1 MSNEFAL
8 RQYTLPL
15 PQPFETSKSLQD
27 FGTPKPGAH
36 HDESWPVLYILTN
49 SKNKTA
55 YIGQT
60 TNYQRRMKQHAANV
74 DKDFDRTLLIDNPTF
89 NQSATFEFENRLIEL
104 FCADE
109 KYQVTNAN
117 NGYAQFDYFE
127 RPQYRQKFRNLWT
140 KLRKENY
147 AIHPIEELE
156 NTDLFKFSPFKTL
169 TPDQYE
175 TIETIYKRLEQ
186 EHEDIKHGGPKKER
200 VTVVNGAPGTG
211 KTTLAKVIA
220 HVTGE
225 KFEAINAVSSG
236 VPELRKLIAKAQE
249 DRRNGRGRTIVFID
263 EIHRFNKAQQ
273 DVLPYVE
280 NGTIVLIGATTENPF
295 FEINSP
301 LLSRMKVVRLEKLQ
315 APQIQQILERAIAD
329 PERGF
334 GNSFKAEP
342 EALRIIA
349 DFAAGDARSALNILE
364 QAEFMLPEE
373 GERVLTV
380 ATLRSVIG
388 TALQRYDKKGDQHY
402 DIISAFIKSMR
413 GGDADAA
420 LHYLARMIEGGEDV
434 RFVARRVVICAA
446 EDVGLADP
454 QALVVANA
462 AAQAADFVGWP
473 EAQIPLAEAVCY
485 IANAPKSNTA
495 YMGIAKARAD
505 VRSRNCGSVP
515 KHLRDAHY
523 PGAAKLGH
531 GIDYKYPHN
540 FPGGWVEQQYLPDEL
555 MGTRYYIPSGH
566 GQDKGRR

>member
-1 MSNEFAL
+1 MEQMSLFDDREVYNPLASRLRPDDLDGFVGQEHLLGKGKLL
-8 RQYTLPL
+8 RQ
-15 PQPFETSKSLQD
+15 
-27 FGTPKPGAH
+27 
-36 HDESWPVLYILTN
+36 
-49 SKNKTA
+49 
-55 YIGQT
+55 
-60 TNYQRRMKQHAANV
+60 
-74 DKDFDRTLLIDNPTF
+74 
-89 NQSATFEFENRLIEL
+89 LIEQDKIPSMI
-104 FCADE
+104 F
-109 KYQVTNAN
+109 
-117 NGYAQFDYFE
+117 
-127 RPQYRQKFRNLWT
+127 W
-140 KLRKENY
+140 
-147 AIHPIEELE
+147 
-156 NTDLFKFSPFKTL
+156 
-169 TPDQYE
+169 
-175 TIETIYKRLEQ
+175 
-186 EHEDIKHGGPKKER
+186 GP
-200 VTVVNGAPGTG
+200 PGVG
-211 KTTLAKVIA
+211 KTTLAGI
-220 HVTGE
+220 
-225 KFEAINAVSSG
+225 
-236 VPELRKLIAKAQE
+236 IAKRTNAQFINFSAVTSGIKE
-249 DRRNGRGRTIVFID
+249 IKEVMVQAENSRRMGIKTLLFVD

-273 DVLPYVE
+273 DVLLPYVE

-329 PERGF
+329 TERGF

-364 QAEFMLPEE
+364 QAEFMLPED

-495 YMGIAKARAD
+495 YMGIAKARTD